1 MSIPLSAVLLLNLI
15 GAALPVEEPDGSR
28 TIGIVP
34 PFRAEP
40 APPGWLR
47 VRSHRA
53 AAVQARHYLYAAY
66 AGAEG
71 RWLVRYQA
79 LPEEGEAAGQTEQC
93 FLFQADERKPPRRLK
108 NAEVKFESGRAIWK
122 NRTFTLVDRRDL
134 MKP

>member
-1 MSIPLSAVLLLNLI
+1 MSIPLSVVLLLNLV

-66 AGAEG
+66 AGPEG
-71 RWLVRYQA
+71 TWLVRYQA
-79 LPEEGEAAGQTEQC
+79 LPEEGEAAGETEQC
-93 FLFQADERKPPRRLK
+93 FLFQADQRKPPRRLK
-108 NAEVKFESGRAIWK
+108 KADVKFDTSRATWK
-122 NRTFTLVDRRDL
+122 KLAFTLVDRRDL